1 MAATASVRISPEAAA
16 CISAQASKETKL
28 SAARGDI
35 LFSPRELGIVMLY
48 LCYDSDDDIRSLAR
62 HHILELPLVTLQEI
76 ISQDDV
82 HPRVLDLIARCH
94 YLKPQLAER
103 LQLHP
108 ALADTTAIFLAE
120 KGVAEVTEIST
131 VSAQPVTSIPLP
143 ASAQVSSD
151 EELVCDEETNEH
163 QSKYQLAQTIGVGEK
178 IKLALTG
185 DKEWRS
191 ILIKD
196 SNKQVSGAVIKN
208 PRITDGE
215 VLSILKGSIQND
227 EILRVICGNKEWLKN
242 HQIRKAL
249 VENNRTPLQTALRL
263 IGTLGDKDLAML
275 AKSKNVSSVIA
286 AQARRQLL
294 QKKRE

>member
-16 CISAQASKETKL
+16 CISTQASKETKL

-35 LFSPRELGIVMLY
+35 QFSPRDLGIVMLY

-62 HHILELPLVTLQEI
+62 HHILELPVGTLQEI

-82 HPRVLDLIARCH
+82 HPRVLDLVARCH
-94 YLKPQLAER
+94 YLKPELVER

-108 ALADTTAIFLAE
+108 ALAATTAIFLTE
-120 KGVAEVTEIST
+120 KSVTDVSEPAAPSPPIPAVPLQAST
-131 VSAQPVTSIPLP
+131 QEPP
-143 ASAQVSSD
+143 D
-151 EELVCDEETNEH
+151 EEEYDEEAEEH
-163 QSKYQLAQTIGVGEK
+163 HSKYQLAQTLGVGDK

-215 VLSILKGSIQND
+215 VLTILKSALQND

-286 AQARRQLL
+286 TQARRQLL

>member
-35 LFSPRELGIVMLY
+35 LFSPRELGVVMLY

-62 HHILELPLVTLQEI
+62 HHILELPLDTLQKIVSLE
-76 ISQDDV
+76 DA

-94 YLKPQLAER
+94 YLKPQLVES

-108 ALADTTAIFLAE
+108 ALAETTAIFLAE
-120 KGVAEVTEIST
+120 KVVSDVSEST
-131 VSAQPVTSIPLP
+131 VAPVSSVQVTSE
-143 ASAQVSSD
+143 QVSPD
-151 EELVCDEETNEH
+151 EEEEYDEDTEEH
-163 QSKYQLAQTIGVGEK
+163 HSKYQLAQTIGVGDK

-215 VLSILKGSIQND
+215 VLTILKGAIQND
-227 EILRVICGNKEWLKN
+227 EILRVICGNKEWIKN

-263 IGTLGDKDLAML
+263 IGTLNDKDLAML

-286 AQARRQLL
+286 TQARRQLL
-294 QKKRE
+294 QKKRD

>member
-1 MAATASVRISPEAAA
+1 MAAIASVRISPEAAA
-16 CISAQASKETKL
+16 CIGAQASKETKL
-28 SAARGDI
+28 SAARGDV

-48 LCYDSDDDIRSLAR
+48 LCYDSDDDIRALAR
-62 HHILELPLVTLQEI
+62 HHILELPLGTLQEI
-76 ISQDDV
+76 ISQDDA

-94 YLKPQLAER
+94 YLKPELVEC

-108 ALADTTAIFLAE
+108 ALAETTAIFLAE
-120 KGVAEVTEIST
+120 KTVNDVAET
-131 VSAQPVTSIPLP
+131 VAAPIQPAPSVRLH
-143 ASAQVSSD
+143 ASAQVTQD
-151 EELVCDEETNEH
+151 EEEECDEEAEEH
-163 QSKYQLAQTIGVGEK
+163 HSKYQLAQTIGVGDK

-215 VLSILKGSIQND
+215 VLTILKSALQND
-227 EILRVICGNKEWLKN
+227 EILRVICANKEWLKN

-249 VENNRTPLQTALRL
+249 VENNRTPLPTALRL
-263 IGTLGDKDLAML
+263 VGTLGDKDLAML

-286 AQARRQLL
+286 TQARRQLL